1 MKFHLLNSRVRQLAT
16 AVVLSAGAV
25 VPAWAAQVNIPNP
38 EHIGVSVD
46 VGMIDVVFQVMNTGF
61 PINIGIDIG
70 SIQELVKTDRGNT
83 AKYLLSTDHIATTC
97 GGLGVG
103 DSCNVNAYYDVSDA
117 DPSIITND
125 YGIWGAEILVPWTT
139 TDGMR
144 SGSALGTAVVA
155 VFGPEFH
162 GVLSIPESS
171 TWVMMLVGFGVL
183 GLAGLRKAK
192 VGAA

>member
-70 SIQELVKTDRGNT
+70 SIQELVRTDRGNT

-125 YGIWGAEILVPWTT
+125 YGIWGL
-139 TDGMR
+139 R
-144 SGSALGTAVVA
+144 SWC
-155 VFGPEFH
+155 H
-162 GVLSIPESS
+162 GRPPIACARV
-171 TWVMMLVGFGVL
+171 
-183 GLAGLRKAK
+183 RR
-192 VGAA
+192 